1 MSGHGIS
8 SGLTA
13 MLHSGPIR
21 DFLGPIVDRRMLA
34 DRTGPGQTDTRQ
46 PYRNFL
52 DRPASFARPPGTSG
66 SDAGLYGTSAPVVD
80 WDDQGFQS
88 TSMTMYLINVNL
100 HYYLQ
105 LFFFFICLLY
115 FLIAGLT

>member
-8 SGLTA
+8 SGPTA
-13 MLHSGPIR
+13 MLHLGPIR

-34 DRTGPGQTDTRQ
+34 DRTDTRP

-52 DRPASFARPPGTSG
+52 DRSASFARPPGTSR

-80 WDDQGFQS
+80 WDDEGLQS

-105 LFFFFICLLY
+105 LFFFFACLLY
-115 FLIAGLT
+115 FLIAGMT